1 MPLPIIAGAALG
13 WGTGAAI
20 AGSGA
25 LVASGAL
32 TAAGIGALSGAAIGA
47 TVHGTGKAADAAREQ
62 AQLTNDAA
70 QRQLHYNT
78 MLWEMSKEK
87 IYQDR
92 DHASDVVAAQQR
104 NEEKVAG
111 WRDATNAQQ
120 YNYDM
125 AIRNREQV
133 SLNEQYIRS
142 EEIYDTQRT
151 FNNISASAA
160 IENEYRKLQ
169 EIHAESGFD
178 VQEQALQQLVAEG
191 KERARGRTGRSV
203 GKTQQSSM
211 ADYGRQVA
219 MINESLASAG
229 RNTRA
234 VLKEIERDK
243 FSADLTAYAQKMLDP
258 GVLPEPI
265 VPFATPMAEFMYPR
279 EVIPEDFGPAPV
291 LGATMS
297 PSAAANQVWGSGIAG
312 IAGNVMSLVPKF
324 A

>member
-178 VQEQALQQLVAEG
+178 VQEQALQQLVA
-191 KERARGRTGRSV
+191 
-203 GKTQQSSM
+203 
-211 ADYGRQVA
+211 
-219 MINESLASAG
+219 
-229 RNTRA
+229 
-234 VLKEIERDK
+234 
-243 FSADLTAYAQKMLDP
+243 
-258 GVLPEPI
+258 
-265 VPFATPMAEFMYPR
+265 
-279 EVIPEDFGPAPV
+279 
-291 LGATMS
+291 
-297 PSAAANQVWGSGIAG
+297 
-312 IAGNVMSLVPKF
+312 
-324 A
+324 